1 MADPKRMRS
10 EPEGTPFRSLVA
22 MSPVASWQL
31 QGKAL
36 QRGEGTTLG
45 GESLRASTLVGARSP
60 AYSGGGKACQDEGG
74 CVTGSGK
81 PVEQRYA
88 SADLTPSGLV
98 SDSEAA
104 GSKETTAKKIRRKR
118 KSQRVSSREGGGE
131 PASSS
136 GADAPPEKVLVVS
149 DAASAAEDMPPP
161 KERPARRRG
170 APSPAQSSAS
180 MSVASL
186 DGRTTEEEDGGLQ
199 DPALVIDRAMRTVKS
214 YAANGTK
221 TKAAGRKLR
230 EVVSQVSK
238 VLPSVASANDQ
249 VVQLMAENSRLR
261 ALLQAQQQPGD
272 EAAASRRAAAST
284 PSPALPRATELRTP
298 PAPVP
303 AATSCITGAPRSH
316 RSPALTGDGW
326 PVLPPPR
333 AAEQRPRLPSP
344 RTREMTVTKRQ
355 QALVGPREL
364 AGKFSLDEV
373 ISRTVQVVLE
383 RLDGR
388 LAALEAQLIA
398 PADAWRPAYAA
409 VSDTPAARPAPVR
422 APATKLGPGRD
433 RTKRG
438 GGANAKRPSQA
449 PQPRPLSPPP
459 SNMDEGW
466 NVVARRGNKKVP
478 LTAPQVGGAPAAT
491 AAQAAPQ
498 QGRAPVAAKNKNKNK
513 NKKTKKPPRAPRS
526 AAVVL
531 TLLPAAKAKGM
542 TYGDVIARARAA
554 VDLDEIGAGEGLRCR
569 QTANGAKLLECP
581 VADSPGIAERLA
593 ARLRMV
599 LPEEEVRVHR
609 PVKMAELRVTGLD
622 DCTTRDEVAAA
633 VAAQG
638 NCAPQNIT
646 VGELRSGYTG
656 AGSVWVRCPVE
667 AAVALAAPPPGRPSG
682 DPGRLRVGWI
692 AAHVRLLEP
701 RAWRCLRCFSTGHCL
716 ARCVSA
722 VDRSGLCFRCGQPGH
737 KAAVCLA
744 APHCSL
750 CAAAGRKADHRTG
763 GKACPPAGKNAIRNW
778 RRQAKRR
785 QKKRSAGGAPADTL
799 APAEAFEPDSGD
811 NRVGEGA
818 MDVVQP

>member
-1 MADPKRMRS
+1 MPSKVAVRGLPADTDTADVTNALKELGFPARYARCIRSKRGRPGSVFHVALDHLSKDELARLYSVNELMYLPGDHAAVDRRCPVYRKKARMMGVTVPPPVPPVPPVRRSGNAAPSAVAPTSKGKGKGKGKSSQPQPPPTSSFIPPAVTVEAEPSAATLMA
-10 EPEGTPFRSLVA
+10 EANTPR
-22 MSPVASWQL
+22 
-31 QGKAL
+31 
-36 QRGEGTTLG
+36 R
-45 GESLRASTLVGARSP
+45 
-60 AYSGGGKACQDEGG
+60 
-74 CVTGSGK
+74 GK
-81 PVEQRYA
+81 PTPTPRSFAITRPTPKQDRAPARAGAPTPQAPNKKTLKNRKKKSKRKLMKKARREALENAAPSSVPAIPAIDMEVDINPTTDHIIDDQQPGPSSLPQAQPATSGIQPPLPPRPQRERRSGRQDTQPAGFAAWLLSLWEKLSERYA
-88 SADLTPSGLV
+88 SADLTPSGLF

-118 KSQRVSSREGGGE
+118 KPQRVSSREGGGE

-238 VLPSVASANDQ
+238 
-249 VVQLMAENSRLR
+249 
-261 ALLQAQQQPGD
+261 QPGD
-272 EAAASRRAAAST
+272 GAAASRRAAAST
-284 PSPALPRATELRTP
+284 PSPALPRATGLRTP

-303 AATSCITGAPRSH
+303 AATSCIAGAPRSH

-333 AAEQRPRLPSP
+333 AAEQGPRLPSP

-364 AGKFSLDEV
+364 AGKFSLNEV

-398 PADAWRPAYAA
+398 PADARRPAYAA
-409 VSDTPAARPAPVR
+409 VSGTPAARPAPVR

-438 GGANAKRPSQA
+438 GGANSKRPSQA
-449 PQPRPLSPPP
+449 PQPRPLSPPS

-466 NVVARRGNKKVP
+466 NVVARRGNKKAP
-478 LTAPQVGGAPAAT
+478 LTAP
-491 AAQAAPQ
+491 
-498 QGRAPVAAKNKNKNK
+498 
-513 NKKTKKPPRAPRS
+513 
-526 AAVVL
+526 
-531 TLLPAAKAKGM
+531 
-542 TYGDVIARARAA
+542 
-554 VDLDEIGAGEGLRCR
+554 
-569 QTANGAKLLECP
+569 
-581 VADSPGIAERLA
+581 
-593 ARLRMV
+593 
-599 LPEEEVRVHR
+599 
-609 PVKMAELRVTGLD
+609 
-622 DCTTRDEVAAA
+622 
-633 VAAQG
+633 
-638 NCAPQNIT
+638 
-646 VGELRSGYTG
+646 
-656 AGSVWVRCPVE
+656 
-667 AAVALAAPPPGRPSG
+667 
-682 DPGRLRVGWI
+682 
-692 AAHVRLLEP
+692 
-701 RAWRCLRCFSTGHCL
+701 
-716 ARCVSA
+716 
-722 VDRSGLCFRCGQPGH
+722 QPGH

-811 NRVGEGA
+811 NRDSSCIIALRKHCGG
-818 MDVVQP
+818 